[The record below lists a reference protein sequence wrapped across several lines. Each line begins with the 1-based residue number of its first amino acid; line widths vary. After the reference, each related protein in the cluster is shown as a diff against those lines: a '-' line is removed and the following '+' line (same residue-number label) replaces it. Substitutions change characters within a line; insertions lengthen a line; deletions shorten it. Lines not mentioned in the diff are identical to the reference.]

1 MGDGNAPFKARAGQQ
16 ESGDELRGTRGVDSD
31 LTAFRYPVRAHTKGQ
46 AIAIHLH
53 AELAQRVQSGGH
65 GAGVGLLVAVDK
77 HGAVRQGSYRWD
89 KAHDRAGQAAVHR
102 GTLKRAGGDVDIL
115 AFVLEA
121 HAHRFQGLFHQL
133 RIAGD
138 QRRAQGRRAIGQR
151 CKNEGAVGNRLRAR
165 HVLGPRN
172 GACRLRGGPR
182 LRHIVHNRGHVRKI
196 RSFYR
201 VPSR

>member
-1 MGDGNAPFKARAGQQ
+1 M
-16 ESGDELRGTRGVDSD
+16 
-31 LTAFRYPVRAHTKGQ
+31 RAHAKRQ
-46 AIAIHLH
+46 AIAVHLD
-53 AELAQRVQSGGH
+53 AELAQCIQGGGH

-77 HGAVRQGSYRWD
+77 HGAVRQGRNRRD

-102 GTLKRAGGDVDIL
+102 GTLKRAWGDVDIL
-115 AFVLEA
+115 AVVLEA

-133 RIAGD
+133 RIARD
-138 QRRAQGRRAIGQR
+138 ERRAQGRRAIGQR
-151 CKNEGAVGNRLRAR
+151 RQNESAVGNRLRAR

-172 GACRLRGGPR
+172 GACRLRGGPW

-201 VPSR
+201 VPS